1 MNFINNKN
9 LRNFIAFI
17 LEMIVIGISI
27 LGIYDAI
34 IFHTQKDL
42 IYWVILIGLFVIAI
56 FFKFFARRLWVTKVC
71 PNCCEN
77 RALVSTKIH
86 TGSSKLIDIVKKD
99 DGYHKIYEE
108 EYEVTDE
115 CQYGCGFKYVEYKT
129 EERDEKV

>member
-1 MNFINNKN
+1 MNNKN

-42 IYWVILIGLFVIAI
+42 IYWGILIGLFIIATL
-56 FFKFFARRLWVTKVC
+56 FKLFAQRLWVTKVC

-77 RALVSTKIH
+77 RALVSTKIN
-86 TGSSKLIDIVKKD
+86 TGSSKLIDVVKET
-99 DGYHKIYEE
+99 DGYHKIYED

-115 CQYGCGFKYVEYKT
+115 CKYGCGFKYVEYKT
-129 EERDEKV
+129 VERDEKV